1 MTMARPRYTH
11 MSPYECLLWD
21 EYLFRFAD
29 FYDRFEYDVHVGE
42 GAALPGVTE
51 PEFLAAGKL
60 LTQKRIDAVGSR
72 PGEIWLY
79 EVKPDAGLSALGQ
92 LMAYRDLYI
101 RQFHPIES
109 LHLAIVTDHLNPD
122 EEFLFRQ
129 HDVVINLFPEVATRW
144 AREHA

>member
-1 MTMARPRYTH
+1 MAAPKYKH

-21 EYLFRFAD
+21 EYLYRFQD

-42 GAALPGVTE
+42 GSTLPGVTT

-60 LTQKRIDAVGSR
+60 LTQKRIDAVGYR
-72 PGEIWLY
+72 PGEIWIY

-92 LMAYRDLYI
+92 LLAYRDLYT
-101 RQFHPIES
+101 RQFLPGES
-109 LHLAIVTDHLNPD
+109 IHLALVTDHLSPD
-122 EEFLFRQ
+122 DEFLLNKNNIA
-129 HDVVINLFPEVATRW
+129 INRFPEVATRW